1 MADPKFPSEEQGGY
15 DPIPTHPEPLSP
27 GRTAGNPED
36 EPGIDELPNN
46 EGAIPMD
53 QDDGTDIDRERV
65 REETDNAVRD
75 GESDPR

>member
-1 MADPKFPSEEQGGY
+1 MNDPKFPSEEQGGY

-27 GRTAGNPED
+27 GRTAVNPED

-46 EGAIPMD
+46 EGAIPL
-53 QDDGTDIDRERV
+53 DDDATGVDPGRV

>member
-1 MADPKFPSEEQGGY
+1 MTDEKFPSEEQGGY

-27 GRTAGNPED
+27 GRTAVNPED

-53 QDDGTDIDRERV
+53 EDESTTMDPERV
-65 REETDNAVRD
+65 LEETDNAVRD
-75 GESDPR
+75 NEMDPR

>member
-1 MADPKFPSEEQGGY
+1 MNDPKFPSEEQGGY
-15 DPIPTHPEPLSP
+15 DPIPTRPEPLSP
-27 GRTAGNPED
+27 GRTTVNPED

-53 QDDGTDIDRERV
+53 QDDGTGLDPERV

-75 GESDPR
+75 GEMDPR